1 MAYYKKNLFEIPDF
15 TEKKTGYSIREIKVG
30 VIDEDAENDKIYNED
45 KKALHDLIN
54 DIDSVGLITPL
65 TVRRNKVLSDRYTLI
80 AGHRRLKAVKSLG
93 HKTVPCLVVSTES
106 EEECMKADVM
116 HLTSNIMTRERTILE
131 RAKETK
137 LLKER
142 ILALKKIDPDAY
154 KGKTDE
160 IVAKMMKVSSSYVRQ
175 LVRVE
180 NADDEIKD
188 LLEDEVIGIAEAL
201 KLQRMDAIQRK
212 EVAKR
217 IMNTSD
223 DGEVKNKHSSDIKR
237 ENAMEEIIVK
247 DFVKLNKIIDRISS
261 NLNECDNIFS
271 NSIEEIIF
279 KLNKII

>member
-1 MAYYKKNLFEIPDF
+1 MGKLNPNFRFDIPSGNGSNKKD
-15 TEKKTGYSIREIKVG
+15 YVVREIKVG
-30 VIDEDAENDKIYNED
+30 VIDEDDENDNIYNED
-45 KKALHDLIN
+45 KQALQDLVN

-106 EEECMKADVM
+106 EEECLKADVM
-116 HLTSNIMTRERTILE
+116 HLTSNIMTRDRSILE
-131 RAKETK
+131 RARETK

-142 ILALKKIDPDAY
+142 IIALKKIDPDAY

-175 LVRVE
+175 LVRVD
-180 NADDEIKD
+180 NADEDIKV
-188 LLEDEVIGIAEAL
+188 LLADEVIGIADVL
-201 KLQRMDAIQRK
+201 KLQGIDAIQRK

-217 IMNTSD
+217 IMNASD
-223 DGEVKNKHSSDIKR
+223 DGEMKN
-237 ENAMEEIIVK
+237 NMEEVIVK

-261 NLNECDNIFS
+261 NLNECDNIFL